1 MGHRTGSTAIQ
12 RRSATQSSQPVDRPR
27 GTYDRLPDE
36 WQRLRQLE
44 DRLTDLVAAHGYR
57 RVETPIIEHA
67 ELFARK
73 LGGERLAQTYQFSFR
88 GRELALR
95 PEHTASAMRLYVSAL
110 QSQPL
115 PVRLSYGGPV
125 FRYES
130 PQAGRSRQFTEFGC
144 ELIGA
149 SGLIA
154 DAEMIL
160 LALSCVREAGVARPS
175 LVLGHI
181 GVVLGFLD
189 QLQLDHRTQ
198 DWLIWSME
206 RIRRGDEGATE
217 IPAHLVPDQD
227 GDAADLPL
235 ESLDR
240 AAVVELLRQSGVNFE
255 AGSRTPEEVVDGLF
269 QKHRRV
275 HDRAVLEDAVHF
287 VKELTARSG
296 PPASALPAL
305 RELIASQGLDS
316 GPIDDLE
323 HVVRIVVDAGFDPAA
338 ITVDL
343 GMGRGLRYYTGMLF
357 EIYAEGGAGLQIAGG
372 GRYDDLAA
380 QLGARAD
387 VPSAGFSIG
396 LERLLASGAPGEPRP
411 ELPAVLILP
420 GDDPS
425 AAFQLAGEFRA
436 AGWVATVEPRS
447 RSASA
452 SHRWAARN
460 GYTAVAERAAG
471 GVSIYRCADGRES
484 EYPGVP
490 APGEV
495 VMG

>member
-1 MGHRTGSTAIQ
+1 
-12 RRSATQSSQPVDRPR
+12 
-27 GTYDRLPDE
+27 
-36 WQRLRQLE
+36 
-44 DRLTDLVAAHGYR
+44 
-57 RVETPIIEHA
+57 
-67 ELFARK
+67 
-73 LGGERLAQTYQFSFR
+73 
-88 GRELALR
+88 
-95 PEHTASAMRLYVSAL
+95 
-110 QSQPL
+110 
-115 PVRLSYGGPV
+115 
-125 FRYES
+125 
-130 PQAGRSRQFTEFGC
+130 
-144 ELIGA
+144 
-149 SGLIA
+149 
-154 DAEMIL
+154 
-160 LALSCVREAGVARPS
+160 

-343 GMGRGLRYYTGMLF
+343 GTGRGLRYYTGMLF
-357 EIYAEGGAGLQIAGG
+357 EIYAEGG
-372 GRYDDLAA
+372 
-380 QLGARAD
+380 
-387 VPSAGFSIG
+387 
-396 LERLLASGAPGEPRP
+396 
-411 ELPAVLILP
+411 
-420 GDDPS
+420 
-425 AAFQLAGEFRA
+425 
-436 AGWVATVEPRS
+436 
-447 RSASA
+447 
-452 SHRWAARN
+452 
-460 GYTAVAERAAG
+460 
-471 GVSIYRCADGRES
+471 
-484 EYPGVP
+484 
-490 APGEV
+490 
-495 VMG
+495 